1 MVGNGMFA
9 YMPMSAHIGLIT
21 LHVNI
26 TIKWYFIVPL
36 TVTSSSKGLASS
48 VASCNKTCFLWL

>member
-1 MVGNGMFA
+1 MFA

-26 TIKWYFIVPL
+26 TITCYFIVPL

>member
-1 MVGNGMFA
+1 MFA

-26 TIKWYFIVPL
+26 TITCYFIVPL
-36 TVTSSSKGLASS
+36 TVTCSSKGVASS